1 MTRVFVDTSVFFA
14 AFYSTTGAAHDLL
27 QLAVRGK
34 VELVLSS
41 TVLEEVARNLQ
52 AKAPQR
58 SVLFEV
64 LMRTLEPEIAPDPSR
79 DELLAV
85 AEYVALKDAP
95 IVAAALAADVDYLV
109 TYDRKHLLDP
119 EEVSE
124 KSGLR
129 IVTPNVVVD
138 LLSPPPIED

>member
-27 QLAVRGK
+27 RLAVRGK